1 MAQLNWNDLQ
11 DFLAI
16 ARAGKLASAAEA
28 SGVDPTTMGRR
39 LRRLEQTLGE
49 RLFEQTREGQIPTE
63 AGEALLA
70 RAEAM
75 ERAASGIGDTIGK
88 SGDAA
93 MDSVRGTLRVAMPE
107 GFATAF
113 LPAHLGELADLHP
126 RLTIDLAVTPGLLN
140 PTKREADMAIV
151 LSRPRAGPL
160 IAGKL
165 TDYAL
170 RLYASKAYLVRHGRP
185 DTPAA
190 LARGHRLVGYV
201 PDLLH
206 MPELRHLDRL
216 HPGLEPTLRSSS
228 INAQHNLVAAGAG
241 LGVLHCF
248 SADNDPDLVAIFPD
262 ERITRTYWLVTHR
275 DTHQLERVQ
284 VFRNWLLRLVRRQ
297 RGSLMPE

>member
-1 MAQLNWNDLQ
+1 MQSLNWNDLQ

-28 SGVDPTTMGRR
+28 SGVDATTMGRR
-39 LRRLEQTLGE
+39 LRRLERALDQ
-49 RLFEQTREGQIPTE
+49 RLFEQTREGQVPTE
-63 AGEALLA
+63 AGEALLI

-75 ERAASGIGDTIGK
+75 ERAATGIGEGAEAR
-88 SGDAA
+88 GE
-93 MDSVRGTLRVAMPE
+93 SVTGILRIALPE

-113 LPAHLGELADLHP
+113 LSRHLAEFADAHP
-126 RLTIDLAVTPGLLN
+126 RLVVDLAVTPGLLS
-140 PTKREADMAIV
+140 PTKREADLAIV

-165 TDYAL
+165 ADYAL
-170 RLYASKAYLVRHGRP
+170 RLYASRDYLRRHGV
-185 DTPAA
+185 PADPKA
-190 LARGHRLVGYV
+190 LAQGHRLVGYV

-228 INAQHNLVAAGAG
+228 INAQHQMVAQGVG

-248 SADNDPDLVAIFPD
+248 AADTEADLVPVFPH

-275 DTHQLERVQ
+275 DTHPLERVQ
-284 VFRNWLLRLVRRQ
+284 VFRNWLLRLVKRERAA
-297 RGSLMPE
+297 LMGI

>member
-1 MAQLNWNDLQ
+1 MNWNDLQ

-39 LRRLEQTLGE
+39 LRRLERSLGQ
-49 RLFEQTREGQIPTE
+49 RLFEQTREGQVLTE
-63 AGEALLA
+63 AGEALLV

-75 ERAASGIGDTIGK
+75 ERAASGIGEPAAGHGK
-88 SGDAA
+88 S
-93 MDSVRGTLRVAMPE
+93 VTGTLRLALPE
-107 GFATAF
+107 GFASSF
-113 LPAHLGELADLHP
+113 LASHLEEFAEAHP
-126 RLTIDLAVTPGLLN
+126 RLIVDLAVTPGLLS
-140 PTKREADMAIV
+140 PTKREADLAIV
-151 LSRPRAGPL
+151 LSRPRSGPL

-170 RLYASKAYLVRHGRP
+170 RLYASRDYLARHG
-185 DTPAA
+185 TPTKPSD
-190 LARGHRLVGYV
+190 LSQGHRLVGYV

-206 MPELRHLDRL
+206 MPELRHMDRL

-228 INAQHNLVAAGAG
+228 INAQHNLVVAGAG

-248 SADNDPDLVAIFPD
+248 AADDDEGLVPVFPD

-284 VFRNWLLRLVRRQ
+284 VFRNWLLRLVKRERAA
-297 RGSLMPE
+297 LLPE

>member
-1 MAQLNWNDLQ
+1 MNWSDLQ

-28 SGVDPTTMGRR
+28 SGVDATTMGRR
-39 LRRLEQTLGE
+39 LRRLERALGQ
-49 RLFEQTREGQIPTE
+49 RLFEQTREGQVPTE
-63 AGEALLA
+63 AGEALLI

-75 ERAASGIGDTIGK
+75 ERAAAGIGETTESDGAGVT
-88 SGDAA
+88 
-93 MDSVRGTLRVAMPE
+93 GTLRVALPE
-107 GFATAF
+107 GIGSTF
-113 LPAHLGELADLHP
+113 LARHLGEFAAMHP
-126 RLTIDLAVTPGLLN
+126 RLVIDLAITPGLLS
-140 PTKREADMAIV
+140 PTKREADLAIV
-151 LSRPRAGPL
+151 LSRPRSGPL

-170 RLYASKAYLVRHGRP
+170 RLYASRAYLAEHGRP
-185 DTPAA
+185 QRTAD
-190 LARGHRLVGYV
+190 LASGHRLVGYV

-228 INAQHNLVAAGAG
+228 INAQHQMVAAGAG

-248 SADNDPDLVAIFPD
+248 AADRDIDLVPLFPS

-275 DTHQLERVQ
+275 DTHQLARVQ
-284 VFRNWLLRLVRRQ
+284 AFRNWLVRLVRRE
-297 RGSLMPE
+297 RAALMPD

>member
-1 MAQLNWNDLQ
+1 MNWNDLQ

-39 LRRLEQTLGE
+39 LRRLERSLGQ
-49 RLFEQTREGQIPTE
+49 RLFEQTREGQVMTE
-63 AGEALLA
+63 AGEALMV

-75 ERAASGIGDTIGK
+75 ERAASGIGQPSTGH
-88 SGDAA
+88 GE
-93 MDSVRGTLRVAMPE
+93 SVTGTLRLALPE
-107 GFATAF
+107 GFASSF
-113 LPAHLGELADLHP
+113 LPYYLEEFAEAHP
-126 RLTIDLAVTPGLLN
+126 RLVTDLAVTPGLLS
-140 PTKREADMAIV
+140 PTKREADLAIV
-151 LSRPRAGPL
+151 LSRPRSGPL

-170 RLYASKAYLVRHGRP
+170 RLYASRDYLARHG
-185 DTPAA
+185 TPKKPAD
-190 LARGHRLVGYV
+190 LAQGHRLVGYV

-206 MPELRHLDRL
+206 MPELRHMDRL

-228 INAQHNLVAAGAG
+228 INAQHNLVVAGAG

-248 SADNDPDLVAIFPD
+248 AADRDTNLVPVFPT

-284 VFRNWLLRLVRRQ
+284 VFRNWLLRLVKRERTT
-297 RGSLMPE
+297 LLPE

>member
-1 MAQLNWNDLQ
+1 MNWNDLQ

-28 SGVDPTTMGRR
+28 SGVDATTMGRR
-39 LRRLEQTLGE
+39 LRRLERSLGQ
-49 RLFEQTREGQIPTE
+49 RLFEQTREGQVLTE
-63 AGEALLA
+63 AGEALLV

-75 ERAASGIGDTIGK
+75 ERAASGIGEP
-88 SGDAA
+88 AA
-93 MDSVRGTLRVAMPE
+93 GHGESVTGTLRLALPE
-107 GFATAF
+107 GFASSF
-113 LPAHLGELADLHP
+113 LPWHLEEFAQAHP
-126 RLTIDLAVTPGLLN
+126 RLTVDLAVTPGLLS
-140 PTKREADMAIV
+140 PTKREADVAIV
-151 LSRPRAGPL
+151 LSRPRSGPL

-165 TDYAL
+165 MDYAL
-170 RLYASKAYLVRHGRP
+170 RLYASREYLARHG
-185 DTPAA
+185 TPSKPSD
-190 LARGHRLVGYV
+190 LSRGHRLVGYV

-228 INAQHNLVAAGAG
+228 INAQHNLVVAGAG

-248 SADNDPDLVAIFPD
+248 AADRHDELVPVFPE

-284 VFRNWLLRLVRRQ
+284 VFRNWLLRLVKRERAA
-297 RGSLMPE
+297 LLPE